1 MKEKERR
8 EEYALENLIQAAYDF
23 SDDQL
28 LAELEET
35 EATLTESDF
44 PGIEDR
50 MFSKLK
56 ARLQETEATET
67 AEVIQL
73 YEETSEKEV
82 SENAKN
88 VEESDDFDRLE
99 ENNEAST
106 EPEGQNGSSEPKVVR
121 FGKKKAIVVGI
132 LAAAFVGALGL
143 TAIGGKNYFFRDSKI
158 EIGVT
163 IDNDK
168 NARTL
173 GSLSEAY
180 DLIEEKLGIRSLRF
194 GYLPEEM
201 RLKALEI
208 INDRANFEFVYDE
221 KVIYF
226 IQEQLGIEASVG
238 VNSDRD
244 IIHDSIYNEW
254 ITEYFV
260 VEEEVQEDGSLGYA
274 ATLNIDN
281 TRYYLTGRLGRS
293 ELEKII
299 KYLNFN

>member
-56 ARLQETEATET
+56 ARLQETERTET

-73 YEETSEKEV
+73 FEETSEKEV

-88 VEESDDFDRLE
+88 VEESDDFECFE

-106 EPEGQNGSSEPKVVR
+106 EPEVKNGVSEPKVVR